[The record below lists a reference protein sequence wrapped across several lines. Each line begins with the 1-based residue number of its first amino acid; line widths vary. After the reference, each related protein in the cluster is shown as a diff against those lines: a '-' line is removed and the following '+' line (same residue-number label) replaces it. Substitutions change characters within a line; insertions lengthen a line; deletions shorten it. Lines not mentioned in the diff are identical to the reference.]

1 MKIELSLDE
10 AYARASKGL
19 RQKMEYSITLLQ
31 KAERLALAYDNR
43 GGISLHSAEEKTR
56 KPYYILPSW
65 LAYNTRDT

>member
-10 AYARASKGL
+10 AYARASAEL

-31 KAERLALAYDNR
+31 KAERLALAYDSR

-56 KPYYILPSW
+56 KPYCILPSW
-65 LAYNTRDT
+65 LA

>member
-10 AYARASKGL
+10 AYARASAGL

-31 KAERLALAYDNR
+31 KAERLALAYDSR
-43 GGISLHSAEEKTR
+43 GGISLRSAEEKTR